1 MIDNVIIIYYKC
13 NNNSNYEIDTNVM
26 KKIDGINLCYFAV
39 HSGPPNNT
47 VKEYML
53 GADGVLYN
61 YQSAINGVL
70 QIEE

>member
-1 MIDNVIIIYYKC
+1 
-13 NNNSNYEIDTNVM
+13 M
-26 KKIDGINLCYFAV
+26 KKIDGINLYYFAV

>member
-1 MIDNVIIIYYKC
+1 
-13 NNNSNYEIDTNVM
+13 M
-26 KKIDGINLCYFAV
+26 KKIDGINLYYFAV

-61 YQSAINGVL
+61 YQSAINGIL